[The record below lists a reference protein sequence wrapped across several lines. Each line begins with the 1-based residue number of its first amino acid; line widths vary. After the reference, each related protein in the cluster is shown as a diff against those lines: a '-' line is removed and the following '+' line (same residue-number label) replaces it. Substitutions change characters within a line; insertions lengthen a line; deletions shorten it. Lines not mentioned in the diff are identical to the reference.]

1 MVAMHTTSSPDG
13 TTLAFDRSGDG
24 PPIVLVGGAFG
35 TRDHPSVV
43 GLARHL
49 SEHVTVYAY
58 DRRGRGDST
67 DTPPYA
73 VEREIEDLAAVID
86 AAGGRAHV
94 YGLSS
99 GAGLAARAAAADLPI
114 DRLVLHEPPYD
125 VGGARPPLP
134 ADFAEQVAA
143 LVAAGRNGDAVEYF
157 MTQGIGLPA
166 EMVASMRP
174 TPVWA
179 GLEVLAP
186 TLVYDNA
193 VMGDNALPA
202 DDLGRLKQP
211 VLVLSGELS
220 PDWFHR
226 AAEATAAACRDA
238 RHQQLPGQSHFAP
251 DDAAIAAAILGFLR
265 P

>member
-1 MVAMHTTSSPDG
+1 MHTTISPDG

-24 PPIVLVGGAFG
+24 PSVVLVGGAFG
-35 TRDHPSVV
+35 TRDHPSFV
-43 GLARHL
+43 GLAQHL
-49 SEHVTVYAY
+49 SEHVTVYSY

-86 AAGGRAHV
+86 AAGGRAHA

-99 GAGLAARAAAADLPI
+99 GAGLVARAAAAGLPI
-114 DRLVLHEPPYD
+114 DRLILHEPPYD
-125 VGGARPPLP
+125 VDGARPPLP
-134 ADFAEQVAA
+134 ADFAQLVAA
-143 LVAAGRNGDAVEYF
+143 LVAEGRHGDAVEYF
-157 MTQGIGLPA
+157 MTRGIGLPE
-166 EMVASMRP
+166 EMIGSMRP

-179 GLEVLAP
+179 GLEALAP

-193 VMGDNALPA
+193 VMGDNSLPA
-202 DDLGRLKQP
+202 DDLRAIEQP

-220 PDWFHR
+220 PSWFHR
-226 AAEATAAACRDA
+226 AAEATAAACPDA
-238 RHQQLPGQSHFAP
+238 RHLQLAGQSHFAP
-251 DDAAIAAAILGFLR
+251 DDAAIAAAILEFLR